1 MSENAGYMSGIID
14 PEYLCIYIG
23 ILIYN
28 MTGAY
33 LASFERVTKPQ
44 SEEKNHSYLQEG
56 HLKKISGLQV
66 FQSLG

>member
-1 MSENAGYMSGIID
+1 
-14 PEYLCIYIG
+14 
-23 ILIYN
+23 

-56 HLKKISGLQV
+56 HLKNISGLQTES
-66 FQSLG
+66 FQSLGC